1 MYKYQDGVGEMNRI
15 GIWRLS
21 GPMVSLAAALAMCSG
36 CGEPTI
42 PPVKSSKGP
51 PEVKFATAPGVAPP
65 PPVELAD
72 PAPEPAVSDA
82 APPADSQMPDSGQKV
97 SDNDRQESSP
107 TSDLLEPGAGEEA
120 GFGQEAKAGQEAG
133 SGEDAQASASPESE
147 AATAEDQLQS
157 PVAEGSSAGELSR
170 ESSEASTDVVPTAHN
185 SEPPVEEAASDD
197 AHSADK
203 PVFQEVLF
211 EGWPTPDAAI
221 MITGRQYGYLE
232 PCGCAGLANQKGG
245 MVRRYV
251 LLEQLRE
258 KNWPVTALDAGNQIR
273 RFGRQA
279 EIKFQITVEGLRTMG
294 YEAIGFG
301 PDDLRLPAPELIAV
315 IAAEGDGP
323 SEFVCANAA
332 VLDQSF
338 TSTFRVVQVGKKSI
352 GITSVLGARNAKMI
366 NNDDIIL
373 TSAEEGI
380 DKVWPDLQSQRC
392 DLYVLIAHATIDESI
407 ALGQK
412 YPQFPVVITT
422 GGAGEPTIQPEL
434 IEGTKSKLIQVGTK
448 GMFAGV
454 VGLFDDPSQPLRYQR
469 IPLDGRF
476 PDSPEML
483 RLLAAYQDQ
492 LQHAGWDGLG
502 IRAQPH
508 PSGRTFVGS
517 DSCAD
522 CHPGDYDIWKD
533 GHDGKGGPHW
543 HATETLVHPGERSEV
558 PRHFDPECIS
568 CHVIGWNPQKYYP
581 YESGYLGL
589 KETPDKLNVG
599 CENCH
604 GPGSAHVAAE
614 LGDIDATD
622 DELKK
627 YQVEMQ
633 LPLER
638 AEQKCMTCHD
648 LDNSPAFQEEGAF
661 ERYWEK
667 IKH

>member
-1 MYKYQDGVGEMNRI
+1 MPVHPKHSDQDGVGQMNRI
-15 GIWRLS
+15 GKQSRYAYI
-21 GPMVSLAAALAMCSG
+21 PMLAIVLAAVAG
-36 CGEPTI
+36 CGD
-42 PPVKSSKGP
+42 G
-51 PEVKFATAPGVAPP
+51 P
-65 PPVELAD
+65 PPVDLSDRPGELQFAPLPKD
-72 PAPEPAVSDA
+72 PGPAPIVDDELSTVERGSKGLARSTNGVATFSEASVTSTPPGEVSAPTSDAEATTLLKVAADQTPEAADSPPSRQIEAQVSDA
-82 APPADSQMPDSGQKV
+82 AQEVVATVHNQADSSHGDAVAVSHDASG
-97 SDNDRQESSP
+97 
-107 TSDLLEPGAGEEA
+107 
-120 GFGQEAKAGQEAG
+120 EAKPKFE
-133 SGEDAQASASPESE
+133 
-147 AATAEDQLQS
+147 
-157 PVAEGSSAGELSR
+157 
-170 ESSEASTDVVPTAHN
+170 
-185 SEPPVEEAASDD
+185 EP
-197 AHSADK
+197 
-203 PVFQEVLF
+203 LF
-211 EGWPTPDAAI
+211 EGWPRPEAAI

-251 LLEQLRE
+251 LLNQLRE
-258 KNWPVTALDAGNQIR
+258 KNWPVAALDAGNQIR

-279 EIKFQITVEGLRTMG
+279 EIKFQITIEGLRMMG
-294 YEAIGFG
+294 YGAIGFG

-315 IAAEGDGP
+315 IAPTDEGP
-323 SEFVCANAA
+323 SEFVSANAV

-338 TSTFRVVQVGKKSI
+338 TSPMRVLQVGDKKI

-366 NNDDIIL
+366 NNDDIML
-373 TSAEEGI
+373 TSAEEGL
-380 DKVWPDLQSQRC
+380 DKVWPALKSQNC

-407 ALGQK
+407 ALGKK

-422 GGAGEPTIQPEL
+422 GGAGEPTRQPEN
-434 IEGTKSKLIQVGTK
+434 IAGTRSQLVQVGTK
-448 GMFAGV
+448 GMYAGV
-454 VGLFDDPSQPLRYQR
+454 LGLFEDPSQPLRYQR
-469 IPLDGRF
+469 VPLDGRF

-492 LQHAGWDGLG
+492 LKQAGWEGLG

-517 DSCAD
+517 DTCAD

-543 HATETLVHPGERSEV
+543 HATETLVNPGERTEV
-558 PRHFDPECIS
+558 PRNFDPECIS
-568 CHVIGWNPQKYYP
+568 CHVVGWNPQKYYP
-581 YESGYLGL
+581 YESGYLSL
-589 KETPDKLNVG
+589 TETPDKHDVG

-622 DELKK
+622 EELEK
-627 YQVEMQ
+627 YQLEMR

-638 AEQKCMTCHD
+638 AEQKCLECHD
-648 LDNSPAFQEEGAF
+648 LDNSPAFQEPGAF